1 MAETRRYAIYFSPA
15 PDDALTLVAASWL
28 GRNPYSGEMVDPP
41 MIPGIGMHEIAY
53 HTALPRRYGF
63 HAALKSSF
71 IMADDDDEQQLLRA
85 LMHFAFISEPFVLP
99 RLAVVTIGDVLALVP
114 AVDCPQINA
123 LAAEIVARF
132 DHFRAPLSEADI
144 ERRDPDGL
152 SPQQFANLHRWG
164 EPNVMEAFRFHM
176 ALTGPLPAHDRAR
189 FERSAQDFFGPVLVD
204 PVTVDNIALF
214 VEEEPG
220 APFRVHS
227 LHPMGPVRTR
237 RSGRRRVA

>member
-1 MAETRRYAIYFSPA
+1 MAEARRYAICFSPA
-15 PDDALTLVAASWL
+15 PDAALTGVAASWL
-28 GRNPYSGEMVDPP
+28 GRNPYSGALIDPP
-41 MIPGIGMHEIAY
+41 LLPGIGMHEIAY

-71 IMADDDDEQQLLRA
+71 MIASDEDEQQLLRA
-85 LMHFAFISEPFVLP
+85 LMHFAFISDPFVLP
-99 RLAVVTIGDVLALVP
+99 PLTVAAIGDLLVLVP
-114 AVDCPQINA
+114 AADCPQVNA
-123 LAAEIVARF
+123 LAADIVARF

-176 ALTGPLPAHDRAR
+176 ALTGPLSARDLAR
-189 FERSAQDFFGPVLVD
+189 FKTAASGFFAPVLTD